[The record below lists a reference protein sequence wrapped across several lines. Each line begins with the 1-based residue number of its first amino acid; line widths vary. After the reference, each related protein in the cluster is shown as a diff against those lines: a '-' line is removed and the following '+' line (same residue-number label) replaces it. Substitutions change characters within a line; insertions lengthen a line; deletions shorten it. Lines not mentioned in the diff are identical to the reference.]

1 MKAGNF
7 IREILYCG
15 MCLLSVFFLGFFLE
29 KGQAQAA
36 ESLEIAIPFEIKA
49 SGDVPYYKEVYKIRL
64 KAETEG
70 APLPEGKSGSV
81 YTMKAEGTGAFFF
94 PEITYDTPGIYEYT
108 IWQVPGTDKSCEY
121 DTARFHVKVTVVHS
135 EDGTELEETVVVQKE
150 QKTRK
155 LAEAVFREV
164 YELDTIHGHIM
175 DIKVKKV
182 WKDNGQNRPE
192 SVTVVLR
199 DGDKTE
205 STISLG
211 EWNNWSYT
219 WEGKQVSGDWS
230 VEEVNIPQNYQVSY
244 ERTENLFTVTNTEY
258 LIQTGQTKWPVPVI
272 LAAGICLVLTGTV
285 LMKKKKT
292 EKQEKHHV

>member
-1 MKAGNF
+1 
-7 IREILYCG
+7 
-15 MCLLSVFFLGFFLE
+15 
-29 KGQAQAA
+29 
-36 ESLEIAIPFEIKA
+36 
-49 SGDVPYYKEVYKIRL
+49 
-64 KAETEG
+64 
-70 APLPEGKSGSV
+70 
-81 YTMKAEGTGAFFF
+81 
-94 PEITYDTPGIYEYT
+94 
-108 IWQVPGTDKSCEY
+108 
-121 DTARFHVKVTVVHS
+121 
-135 EDGTELEETVVVQKE
+135 
-150 QKTRK
+150 
-155 LAEAVFREV
+155 
-164 YELDTIHGHIM
+164 M